1 MKRSFTHAYHCLR
14 LPAAAL
20 AAALLASCSD
30 RMPEMPGASDPT
42 EEYFFVLDNGDG
54 DGTRASITSDW
65 STQADEGDIVGAF
78 NLGNPSDPKNV
89 RYAVRNVA
97 DRQVLVPAVEG
108 LELTKQATDYLFYY
122 PYDPEATLEG
132 LRDLRHSV
140 AADQQSDGAYEN
152 SDLLW
157 DVAHASA
164 TRCLVALDHAMASV
178 TVIAQAEGNDFFNNV
193 KILGQSLSASG
204 IDLTA
209 DGPEALEYVADV
221 DPQGDITTLYAPYS
235 TDADHYRAVIPAH
248 RTLRAGTKIISHYT
262 RDGVHEYTLRR
273 DLELLPGR
281 NYVFTLLRDNSPAPD
296 VSDDDSWVLDVLD
309 PQTGRPVG
317 LLCREYLRWNQ
328 TDTKWNVVDDPTYP
342 GGPEGPLRVN
352 SQAWV
357 FYNLQPDGRTP
368 ELSEGTVLR
377 FVYDVRKALYGGM
390 YDDPDSYAWP
400 KPHSYAGYGAAAHFG
415 MFLADHGH
423 TWQSYGS
430 YGASSESW
438 TEYYM
443 HGSHITWDGVENRLS
458 SFTMPDGLRI
468 TNRMAREQG
477 HIAIPADGS
486 RPYVSYD
493 PYSGTSDAAGHR
505 VGYTLPHCLIDKRI
519 NAEGQMER
527 RAYPLVKIGFNQFW
541 MSKSFRGK
549 TLTDG
554 TPLRCYNAVNEPGKV
569 AVHPDLYPRWEMPV
583 PVSGYV
589 YPMLPQINMGGYSGT
604 DAMADPYSEYSDNLQ
619 YLDHV
624 LEMPLLYNYRALL
637 EPGLLPESDESVAR
651 YRIPT
656 MTDYTYLHHYLGKQS
671 TVKLMSNQI
680 QTRDNKGPLESP
692 HDAFM
697 KGKYLFFHDLN
708 MFPGNVSGFN
718 LKSHGRI
725 FGYNGLASEGDG
737 NFFIYP
743 GNIDGSFSMSEYL
756 KGMTVVSHHS
766 WNCWDSGND
775 GVIFKDGFVDHNPYN
790 YPIGVNGDNTWDK
803 DNPDRF
809 SQNAVMRFATF
820 AQVRFFLEFKNQKYV
835 TGSRS
840 VTRRPATRT
849 PSQSRTV
856 YVPVDM

>member
-1 MKRSFTHAYHCLR
+1 MLGGAVMI
-14 LPAAAL
+14 
-20 AAALLASCSD
+20 SCAD
-30 RMPEMPGASDPT
+30 RMPEMPGGSDPT
-42 EEYFFVLDNGDG
+42 EGHFFVLDTGDG
-54 DGTRASITSDW
+54 NGTRASVTSDW
-65 STQADEGDIVGAF
+65 STLAEDGDIVGAF

-89 RYAVRNVA
+89 CYAVRNVA

-108 LELTKQATDYLFYY
+108 NELTKQATDYLFYY
-122 PYDPEATLEG
+122 PYDPEMTLEKA
-132 LRDLRHSV
+132 RDLEHSV
-140 AADQQSDGAYEN
+140 MADQQQDGAFES

-157 DVAHASA
+157 DVAHASDSK
-164 TRCLVALDHAMASV
+164 CLVALDHAMASV

-193 KILGQSLSASG
+193 KILSQPLSASG
-204 IDLTA
+204 IDLTS
-209 DGPEALEYVADV
+209 DGTDALSYDTDEVAA
-221 DPQGDITTLYAPYS
+221 DITALYAPYS
-235 TDADHYRAVIPAH
+235 TDADHYRAVLPANRTIP
-248 RTLRAGTKIISHYT
+248 AGTKIISHNT
-262 RDGVHEYTLRR
+262 RDGVHEYSLRQ
-273 DLELLPGR
+273 DLELMPGH
-281 NYVFTLLRDNSPAPD
+281 NYVFTLLRKNSPAPD
-296 VSDDDSWVLDVLD
+296 VTDDDSWVLDVLD
-309 PQTGRPVG
+309 PQTGQPVG

-328 TDTKWNVVDDPTYP
+328 TGTKWDVVDDPTYP
-342 GGPEGPLRVN
+342 GGTDGPLRVN

-357 FYNLQPDGRTP
+357 FYNLQADGKTP

-377 FVYDVRKALYGGM
+377 FIYDVRKALYGGIL
-390 YDDPDSYAWP
+390 DDEKGYAWP
-400 KPHSYAGYGAAAHFG
+400 RPHNYATTGYGDKCFG

-423 TWQSYGS
+423 TWQNYGS
-430 YGASSESW
+430 YGASSKEW

-443 HGSHITWDGVENRLS
+443 HGSRLTWDGVENRLS
-458 SFTMPDGLRI
+458 SFSLPDGLKI
-468 TNRMAREQG
+468 TNQMARDQG
-477 HIAIPADGS
+477 HIAIPTDGS
-486 RPYVSYD
+486 KPYVSYD
-493 PYSGTSDAAGHR
+493 PYSGAIDATGNR

-519 NAEGQMER
+519 NADGKMER

-554 TPLRCYNAVNEPGKV
+554 TPLRCYNIRNEPGKV
-569 AVHPDLYPRWEMPV
+569 AVHPELNPAWEMPV

-589 YPMLPQINMGGYSGT
+589 YPMLPQTYMGNYSGT
-604 DAMADPYSEYSDNLQ
+604 DAMADPYSEYYDNLQ
-619 YLDHV
+619 HPDHV

-637 EPGLLPESDESVAR
+637 EPGLVPESDESIAR

-680 QTRDNKGPLESP
+680 QTRGNDGPLESP

-697 KGKYLFFHDLN
+697 KGKYLFYHDLN

-718 LKSHGRI
+718 LKAHGRI
-725 FGYNGLASEGDG
+725 FGYNGLSGEGDG

-756 KGMTVVSHHS
+756 KGMSIVSHHS
-766 WNCWDSGND
+766 WNCWDKGND
-775 GVIFKDGFVDHNPYN
+775 GTIFKDGFVDHNPYN
-790 YPIGVNGDNTWDK
+790 YPIGVQGDNTWDK

-835 TGSRS
+835 TGSGPD
-840 VTRRPATRT
+840 TRRKATRSQ
-849 PSQSRTV
+849 SQSRTV

>member
-1 MKRSFTHAYHCLR
+1 MPKYIRHILIELCGMVGSAVLM
-14 LPAAAL
+14 
-20 AAALLASCSD
+20 SCAD

-42 EEYFFVLDNGDG
+42 EGYFFVLDTGDG
-54 DGTRASITSDW
+54 RGTRASVTSDW
-65 STQADEGDIVGAF
+65 STLADEGDIVGAF
-78 NLGNPSDPKNV
+78 NLGNASDPENV
-89 RYAVRNVA
+89 RYSVRNVA

-108 LELTKQATDYLFYY
+108 TELTKQTTDYLFYY
-122 PYDPEATLEG
+122 PYDPEMTMEKA
-132 LRDLRHSV
+132 RDLKHSV
-140 AADQQSDGAYEN
+140 MVDQQQDGAFES

-157 DVAHASA
+157 DVAHASDSK
-164 TRCLVALDHAMASV
+164 CLVALDHAMASV

-193 KILGQSLSASG
+193 KILGQPLSASG

-209 DGPEALEYVADV
+209 DGPDALNYDTDEGAS
-221 DPQGDITTLYAPYS
+221 DITALYAPYS
-235 TDADHYRAVIPAH
+235 TDADHYRAVVPANRTIPS
-248 RTLRAGTKIISHYT
+248 GTRIISHYS

-273 DLELLPGR
+273 DLELQPGR
-281 NYVFTLLRDNSPAPD
+281 NYVFTLLRSNSPSPD
-296 VSDDDSWVLDVLD
+296 VTDDDSWVLDVLD
-309 PQTGRPVG
+309 PQTGQPVG

-328 TDTKWNVVDDPTYP
+328 TDTKWDGFDDPTYP
-342 GGPEGPLRVN
+342 GGPDGPMRVN

-357 FYNLQPDGRTP
+357 FYNLQSDGRTP
-368 ELSEGTVLR
+368 DLSEGTVLR
-377 FVYDVRKALYGGM
+377 FVYDVRKNTFRGIA
-390 YDDPDSYAWP
+390 DDEDGYAWP
-400 KPHSYAGYGAAAHFG
+400 KPHNYAGHGADKHFG

-423 TWQSYGS
+423 TWKSYGT
-430 YGASSESW
+430 YGASSETW

-443 HGSHITWDGVENRLS
+443 HGSRITWDGIENMLS
-458 SFTMPDGLRI
+458 SFTLPDGLRI
-468 TNRMAREQG
+468 TNQTARKQG
-477 HIAIPADGS
+477 HVAIPTDGS
-486 RPYVSYD
+486 SPYVSYD
-493 PYSGTSDAAGHR
+493 PYSGATDASGNR
-505 VGYTLPHCLIDKRI
+505 VGYTLPHCLVDKRI
-519 NAEGQMER
+519 NSEGKMER

-554 TPLRCYNAVNEPGKV
+554 TPLRCYNIKNQPGTV
-569 AVHPDLYPRWEMPV
+569 SLHPDLYPRWEMPV

-589 YPMLPQINMGGYSGT
+589 YPMLPQIVMGSYSGA
-604 DAMADPYSEYSDNLQ
+604 DAMADPYSEYHDGLQ
-619 YLDHV
+619 YPDHV

-637 EPGLLPESDESVAR
+637 EPGLVPESDESIAS

-680 QTRDNKGPLESP
+680 QTRDDNGPLESP

-708 MFPGNVSGFN
+708 MYPGNVSGFN

-743 GNIDGSFSMSEYL
+743 GNIDGSFSISEYM
-756 KGMTVVSHHS
+756 KGMTVVSHHA
-766 WNCWDSGND
+766 WNCWDQGND
-775 GVIFKDGFVDHNPYN
+775 GSIFKHGFVDHKPYN
-790 YPIGVNGDNTWDK
+790 YPIGKNGDHTWDK

-835 TGSRS
+835 TGSGPD
-840 VTRRPATRT
+840 TRRQAIRL
-849 PSQSRTV
+849 PSQSRIV